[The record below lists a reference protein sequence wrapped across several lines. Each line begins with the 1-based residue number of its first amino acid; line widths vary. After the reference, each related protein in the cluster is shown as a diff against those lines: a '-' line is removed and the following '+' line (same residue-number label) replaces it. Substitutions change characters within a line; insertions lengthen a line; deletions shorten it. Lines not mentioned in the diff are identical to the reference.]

1 MRAITINLLWLLPTF
16 ALTMDILTAR
26 VLAAMTAYDA
36 GDARR
41 IHHFLKVYSLAAAIG
56 RLEGLSEAQQRV
68 LEAAALL
75 HDIGIHPA
83 ERLHGHCAGPLQEQL
98 GPPEAEQLLRR
109 VGGYSEEEIQRV
121 GFLIAHHHTYTHID
135 ALDWQILVEA
145 DFLVNLY
152 EDNESR
158 EAAVRVG
165 DRIFRTAAGKQLLSD
180 MLLAPAW
187 TPQMPVAP

>member
-1 MRAITINLLWLLPTF
+1 
-16 ALTMDILTAR
+16 MDTPIAR
-26 VLAAMTAYDA
+26 LVVAMTAYDA

-41 IHHFLKVYSLAAAIG
+41 IHHFLKVYALAAAIG
-56 RLEGLSEAQQRV
+56 RLEGLTPEQQRV

-98 GPPEAEQLLRR
+98 GPPEAEVLLRHL
-109 VGGYSEEEIQRV
+109 GGYSEEEIQRV
-121 GFLIAHHHTYTHID
+121 CFLIAHHHTYTHID

-152 EDNESR
+152 EDGESR
-158 EAAVRVG
+158 EAAARVG
-165 DRIFRTAAGKQLLSD
+165 ERIFRTATGKQLLSD

-187 TPQMPVAP
+187 NPQTSTAHED

>member
-1 MRAITINLLWLLPTF
+1 MHL
-16 ALTMDILTAR
+16 LTAR
-26 VLAAMTAYDA
+26 LLAAMTAYDA

-41 IHHFLKVYSLAAAIG
+41 IHHFLKVYALAAAIG
-56 RLEGLSEAQQRV
+56 RLEGLTPEQQRV

-83 ERLHGHCAGPLQEQL
+83 ERLYGHCAGPLQEQL
-98 GPPEAEQLLRR
+98 GPSEAEALLQRL
-109 VGGYSEEEIQRV
+109 GGYSEEEVRRIC
-121 GFLIAHHHTYTHID
+121 FLIAHHHTYSHID

-152 EDNESR
+152 EDGED
-158 EAAVRVG
+158 AAAAGRVG
-165 DRIFRTAAGKQLLSD
+165 ERLFRTATGKRLLSD

-187 TPQMPVAP
+187 NSQSPTAP